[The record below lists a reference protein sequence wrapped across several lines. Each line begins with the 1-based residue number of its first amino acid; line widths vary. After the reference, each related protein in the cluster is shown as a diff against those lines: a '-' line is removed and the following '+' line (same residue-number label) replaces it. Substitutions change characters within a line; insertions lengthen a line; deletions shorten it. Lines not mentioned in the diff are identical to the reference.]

1 MKLVVIG
8 AALVSLTVKCALGKR
23 PVGLPISLMTL

>member
-8 AALVSLTVKCALGKR
+8 AALVSLTIKCALGKLS
-23 PVGLPISLMTL
+23 VGLLISVMTL